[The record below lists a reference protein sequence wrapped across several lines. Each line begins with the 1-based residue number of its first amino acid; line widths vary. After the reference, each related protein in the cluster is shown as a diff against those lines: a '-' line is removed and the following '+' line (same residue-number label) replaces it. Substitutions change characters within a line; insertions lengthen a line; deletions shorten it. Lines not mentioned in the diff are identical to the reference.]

1 MNERIDIYFKIERNW
16 VYQESTR
23 MFKRL
28 VDAVKHY
35 GPGYQA
41 RWSER

>member
-1 MNERIDIYFKIERNW
+1 MNERIDIYFKIEGYW

-23 MFKRL
+23 MFRTL
-28 VDAVKHY
+28 TAAVNHY
-35 GPGYQA
+35 GIGYQA